1 MKTALF
7 IGRFQPFHKAHLKDI
22 KRILKQVD
30 EVIIAIGSSQ
40 YSHTKENPFTVEERI
55 RMIEDTLIAENIS
68 DYTLFPV
75 HDIEYHN
82 RWVEH
87 VTSLV
92 PKFDIVFTGSD
103 FTEKLFKKA
112 GFKVKKL
119 KLVKGINA
127 TIIRNKMLK
136 DEGWEELLPKQ
147 VVNYLKEIDGV
158 KRIKKKKIK

>member
-7 IGRFQPFHKAHLKDI
+7 MGRFQPFHKAHLNDI
-22 KRILKQVD
+22 KEILKQAD

-40 YSHTKENPFTVEERI
+40 YSHIKENPFTVEERI
-55 RMIEDTLIAENIS
+55 RMIEDTLIEAKIK
-68 DYTLFPV
+68 DYTIFPV
-75 HDIEYHN
+75 PDINDHSK
-82 RWVEH
+82 WVEH

-119 KLVKGINA
+119 KLVKRINA
-127 TIIRNKMLK
+127 TIIRDKMIK
-136 DEGWEELLPKQ
+136 GENWEELLPKQ
-147 VVNYLKEIDGV
+147 VVEYIKEIKAVG
-158 KRIKKKKIK
+158 RIK